1 MSVTLYP
8 FDFFIISCFYY
19 IIYMQFNR
27 ILAVIKLYF
36 LLSNIEPAEMQ
47 QNTGQWIYSRHL
59 VVV

>member
-1 MSVTLYP
+1 
-8 FDFFIISCFYY
+8 
-19 IIYMQFNR
+19 MQFNR